1 MNFGKYKYD
10 YNYLLMSTPL
20 LVVSLFVPSVFVAFL
35 VCIFC
40 GFEKKNKND

>member
-35 VCIFC
+35 VCIFF
-40 GFEKKNKND
+40 GFEKKNRNT